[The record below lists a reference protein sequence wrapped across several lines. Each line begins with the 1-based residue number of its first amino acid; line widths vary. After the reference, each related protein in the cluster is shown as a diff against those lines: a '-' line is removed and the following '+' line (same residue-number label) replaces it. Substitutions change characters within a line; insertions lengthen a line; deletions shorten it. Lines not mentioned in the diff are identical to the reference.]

1 LKRAGRYLQSDKQE
15 VFMTK
20 FYFDVRDVFRAP
32 RLALSAKK
40 ILLQFVGLVAGYVGY
55 LIFTYL
61 AFRSSGLSCAEI
73 WDYHGLF
80 PLGDFPFVTW
90 YSWAIFG
97 IGVFWALICW
107 MLASAMV
114 GKVTY
119 EQLKGDDFYS
129 SKEALRF
136 LKKHWGPAFL
146 SPLSLL
152 VFIAFLVICGII
164 IGLLGKIPYIGELG
178 IGIFYLIPLFAA
190 GLCLAYVIFVFFV
203 SLLMGPAVVAT
214 LKEDTFETL
223 VQIFST
229 LWNQAWRF
237 FVYTGLIGVMSKV
250 GMFVFGYFSFRAVQ
264 LVHASCG
271 VFMSEKLADITEE
284 ALSYITIPE
293 HILSYFSNIFAGIE
307 FGFHLPAIG
316 PGIYLNWSGQIAA
329 FLIGISLIVVIFM
342 VFSYGLAIIS
352 SGQAITYIVL
362 RKKKDDEDLLERKT
376 ETEEE
381 EERREMEEKE
391 SEEKLAEEKPSDRS
405 EEKGEAS

>member
-1 LKRAGRYLQSDKQE
+1 
-15 VFMTK
+15 MTQ

-55 LIFTYL
+55 LVFTYL
-61 AFRSSGLSCAEI
+61 AFVASGLACSET
-73 WDYHGLF
+73 WKYHGLF
-80 PLGDFPFVTW
+80 PLSDFPFVSW

-97 IGVFWALICW
+97 VGCFLAVICW
-107 MLASAMV
+107 LLASTMV

-129 SKEALRF
+129 SKEAFRF
-136 LKKHWGPAFL
+136 LKKHWAPAFL

-152 VFIAFLVICGII
+152 VFIAFLIICGVI

-203 SLLMGPAVVAT
+203 SLLTAPAVVAT

-237 FVYTGLIGVMSKV
+237 FAYTGLIGVMSKV
-250 GMFVFGYFSFRAVQ
+250 GIFVFGYFSFRAIQ
-264 LVHASCG
+264 LVNASCG
-271 VFMSEKLADITEE
+271 VFMKEKLADITEE
-284 ALSYITIPE
+284 ALSYVTIPE
-293 HILSYFSNIFAGIE
+293 HILDYFSNIFAGID
-307 FGFHLPAIG
+307 FGFHLPEIG

-329 FLIGISLIVVIFM
+329 FLIAISLIVVIFM
-342 VFSYGLAIIS
+342 VLSYGLAIIS
-352 SGQAITYIVL
+352 SGQTVTYIIL
-362 RKKKDDEDLLERKT
+362 RRKKDDENLLERKT
-376 ETEEE
+376 ESEEE

-391 SEEKLAEEKPSDRS
+391 GEAKEAEEKPA
-405 EEKGEAS
+405 EEKASDQPEEKSEGN

>member
-1 LKRAGRYLQSDKQE
+1 
-15 VFMTK
+15 MTQ

-55 LIFTYL
+55 LVFTYL
-61 AFRSSGLSCAEI
+61 AFVASGLACSET
-73 WDYHGLF
+73 WKYHGLF
-80 PLGDFPFVTW
+80 PLSDFPFVSW

-97 IGVFWALICW
+97 VGVFWAVICW
-107 MLASAMV
+107 LLASTMV

-129 SKEALRF
+129 SKEAFRF
-136 LKKHWGPAFL
+136 LKKHWAPAFL

-152 VFIAFLVICGII
+152 VFIAFLIICGVI

-203 SLLMGPAVVAT
+203 SLLTAPAVVAT

-237 FVYTGLIGVMSKV
+237 FAYTGLIGVMSKV
-250 GMFVFGYFSFRAVQ
+250 GMFVFGYFSFRAIQ
-264 LVHASCG
+264 LVNASCG
-271 VFMSEKLADITEE
+271 VFMKEKLADITEE
-284 ALSYITIPE
+284 ALSYVTIPE
-293 HILSYFSNIFAGIE
+293 HILDYFSNIFAGID
-307 FGFHLPAIG
+307 FGFHLPEIG

-329 FLIGISLIVVIFM
+329 FLIAISLIIVIFM
-342 VFSYGLAIIS
+342 VLSYGLAIIS
-352 SGQAITYIVL
+352 SGQTVTYIIL
-362 RKKKDDEDLLERKT
+362 RRKKDDENLLERKT
-376 ETEEE
+376 ESEEE

-391 SEEKLAEEKPSDRS
+391 DEAKEVEEKPAEEKASDQP
-405 EEKGEAS
+405 EEKSEGS